1 MSAFFNLVLYLPYD
15 LVTNSSSLV
24 FVESLKVRRLL
35 KYSLYWKAFADYTNF
50 TEY

>member
-1 MSAFFNLVLYLPYD
+1 MSVFFSMVLSLPYD

-24 FVESLKVRRLL
+24 YVGSLKVRRLL